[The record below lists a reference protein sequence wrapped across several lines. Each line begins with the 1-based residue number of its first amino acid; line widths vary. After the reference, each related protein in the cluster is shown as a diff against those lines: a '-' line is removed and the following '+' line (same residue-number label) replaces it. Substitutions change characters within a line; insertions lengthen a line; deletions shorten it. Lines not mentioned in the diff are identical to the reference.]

1 MLIGS
6 MNHCRAEER
15 LPQGVYLRTEDGG
28 RVLLPNSKV
37 PATLQPG
44 QDIEVFL
51 YLDSE
56 DRPVATTQKPLAVV
70 GEFAVLEVLEV
81 NQIGAFLD
89 WGIDKDLLL
98 PYRHQLGELRRG
110 DRCVVYVLFDE
121 ASGRIVATEKL
132 RPFFDRDTQD
142 LVPGQKVELAAYH
155 FQEEGVDCVVDR
167 RFTGR
172 LHGDPA
178 RFKLYIGDERTGYIQ
193 NIREDGKIDLS
204 LSPIGYRAVMATA
217 DDLLAK
223 LRDADGFLPLG
234 DHSDPAEIQA
244 RLGLS
249 KKAFKKLVGG
259 LYREGLVE
267 LSPDGIRLCKNR

>member
-1 MLIGS
+1 M
-6 MNHCRAEER
+6 
-15 LPQGVYLRTEDGG
+15 
-28 RVLLPNSKV
+28 
-37 PATLQPG
+37 
-44 QDIEVFL
+44 
-51 YLDSE
+51 
-56 DRPVATTQKPLAVV
+56 
-70 GEFAVLEVLEV
+70 
-81 NQIGAFLD
+81 
-89 WGIDKDLLL
+89 
-98 PYRHQLGELRRG
+98 
-110 DRCVVYVLFDE
+110 
-121 ASGRIVATEKL
+121 
-132 RPFFDRDTQD
+132 
-142 LVPGQKVELAAYH
+142 
-155 FQEEGVDCVVDR
+155 VDR